1 MPLHVTTRTLGSRR
15 REAVGF
21 DVPPPEGAR
30 DDGSMT
36 LRDLIE
42 HVVREQVK
50 LFNDRQQERRFDRV
64 LSAAQIEG
72 GRAKGK
78 VDPASKDDPQE
89 ADAEEAVGAA
99 LQAFE
104 DGMYLVIIDE
114 VEKRSLDEPVYL
126 SPNSRLVF
134 VRLAFLAG
142 A

>member
-15 REAVGF
+15 REAAGF
-21 DVPPPEGAR
+21 DVPPPQDAH

-36 LRDLIE
+36 LRHLIE

-64 LSAAQIEG
+64 LTAARIDED
-72 GRAKGK
+72 RVKGK
-78 VDPASKDDPQE
+78 VDPASKDNTGQ
-89 ADAEEAVGAA
+89 ADAEEAIGAA

-104 DGMYLVIIDE
+104 DGLYLVIIDE

>member
-1 MPLHVTTRTLGSRR
+1 MPLHVTTRTLGGRK
-15 REAVGF
+15 REAAGF
-21 DVPPPEGAR
+21 DVPPPEGAH

-36 LRDLIE
+36 LRHLIE

-50 LFNDRQQERRFDRV
+50 LFNARQQARRFDRV
-64 LSAAQIEG
+64 LSEARMVE

-78 VDPASKDDPQE
+78 VDPSSKEDPKE
-89 ADAEEAVGAA
+89 ADAEEAVGVA

-104 DGMYLVIIDE
+104 DGMYLVILDE

>member
-1 MPLHVTTRTLGSRR
+1 MALCVTTRTLASRR
-15 REAVGF
+15 ECAGF
-21 DVPPPEGAR
+21 DVPPPEDAR

-36 LRDLIE
+36 LRDLIAY
-42 HVVREQVK
+42 VVREQVK
-50 LFNDRQQERRFDRV
+50 LFNARQQERRFDRV
-64 LSAAQIEG
+64 LRGAQIED
-72 GRAKGK
+72 GRARGK
-78 VDPASKDDPQE
+78 VDPAAKEDPKE
-89 ADAEEAVGAA
+89 ADAREAVGAA

-104 DGMYLVIIDE
+104 DGLYLVIIDE